1 MIEVEIDDE
10 AWLGA
15 LPDVQELV
23 EAAAAIALEAAG
35 VITITLT
42 DDETVADLNQRFR
55 GKPGPTNVLSF
66 PAVETAAPFL
76 GDVILACGVCARE
89 AREQN
94 KALAAHLQHL
104 VVHGVLHL
112 RGHDHLDDAEAEV
125 MESHERTLLAKLGLQ
140 DPYAFRDEP
149 D

>member
-10 AWLGA
+10 AWSVV
-15 LPDVQELV
+15 PDIEDLV
-23 EAAAAIALEAAG
+23 HEAAMAALDQTG
-35 VITITLT
+35 VITVTLT